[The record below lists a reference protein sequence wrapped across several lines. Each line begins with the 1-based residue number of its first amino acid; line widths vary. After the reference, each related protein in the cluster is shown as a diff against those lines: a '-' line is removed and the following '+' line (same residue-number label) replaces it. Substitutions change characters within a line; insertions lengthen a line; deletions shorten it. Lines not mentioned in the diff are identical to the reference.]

1 MPPLATSAVRTQH
14 AVPDHFPHHRDA
26 YLLQIPRGGGSRSPS
41 TWTRHRRFNPW
52 MHVVRRKTC
61 PDKGREGNGL
71 FVSRRTEAPGHST
84 PARISTPQHA
94 PWRPPLCMTCFDP
107 LAIGWNRI
115 HVSPGMGPAGD
126 GLLGQQAKGRA
137 GGRAGEPSR
146 DSGPGPASRSPSAPR
161 SAARGAAAESKG
173 GSRESLENY

>member
-1 MPPLATSAVRTQH
+1 MPCARSTQCPIIFPTTETRIYSKFPGAGGPAPL
-14 AVPDHFPHHRDA
+14 P
-26 YLLQIPRGGGSRSPS
+26 LGRGTAGLIRGV
-41 TWTRHRRFNPW
+41 
-52 MHVVRRKTC
+52 HVVRRKTC